1 LEYRD
6 ANVIQFGNKI
16 DLDDLNLLQTDMDNG
31 GSIVLP
37 KSRDIRITLLPVAS
51 DKADKPEYFG
61 FAKTLFAREFVRIG
75 EPVQCFVR
83 QDAVEEQ
90 QFFREDLKC

>member
-1 LEYRD
+1 
-6 ANVIQFGNKI
+6 
-16 DLDDLNLLQTDMDNG
+16 MDNG

-61 FAKTLFAREFVRIG
+61 FAKTLFAGEFVRIG

-90 QFFREDLKC
+90 QFFREDLN